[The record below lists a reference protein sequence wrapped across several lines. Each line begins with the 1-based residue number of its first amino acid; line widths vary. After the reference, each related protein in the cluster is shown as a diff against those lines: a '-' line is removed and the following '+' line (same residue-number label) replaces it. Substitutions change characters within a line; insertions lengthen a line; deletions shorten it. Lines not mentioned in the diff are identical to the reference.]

1 MMSEEEQDSSGGVVF
16 CSAEFAEKLDDFSD
30 LFKKH
35 KQPMA
40 EAERFAMAIGIV
52 KNSRLPK
59 DEWKEGKKKRKGTQ
73 GLSTFEEGGKY
84 NFRILFEMLDLWDE
98 DDDVSLTLTI
108 SEYITGGM
116 KWLTENEMIDGSKFS
131 ILKEEFPDLFLNEN
145 N

>member
-35 KQPMA
+35 RQPMA

-84 NFRILFEMLDLWDE
+84 NFRILFEMLDLWNE